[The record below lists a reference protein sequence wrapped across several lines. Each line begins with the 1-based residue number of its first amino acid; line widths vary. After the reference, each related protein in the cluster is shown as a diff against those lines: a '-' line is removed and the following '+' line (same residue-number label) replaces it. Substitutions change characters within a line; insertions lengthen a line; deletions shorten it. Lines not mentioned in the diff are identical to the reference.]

1 MSEQKM
7 EHVNPTGDLL
17 AEAARPADSV
27 AVEAHRRGDGR
38 EAMSVENPWRE
49 FIENCINGDNYFRA
63 REYMELLADLDRGYA
78 AEMEVERLRSRL
90 AEADAL
96 LREALPSVQSH
107 IRKHRRSWE
116 AAMKRGDEFHTR
128 KHCEQMNKDLAL
140 ESRIDAHLAR
150 KP

>member
-49 FIENCINGDNYFRA
+49 FIENCINGSNYFRA
-63 REYMELLADLDRGYA
+63 REYMKLLADLDRGYA

-90 AEADAL
+90 AETEAL
-96 LREALPSVQSH
+96 LREIQSKV
-107 IRKHRRSWE
+107 IIMPELVR
-116 AAMKRGDEFHTR
+116 
-128 KHCEQMNKDLAL
+128 
-140 ESRIDAHLAR
+140 RIDAHLAR